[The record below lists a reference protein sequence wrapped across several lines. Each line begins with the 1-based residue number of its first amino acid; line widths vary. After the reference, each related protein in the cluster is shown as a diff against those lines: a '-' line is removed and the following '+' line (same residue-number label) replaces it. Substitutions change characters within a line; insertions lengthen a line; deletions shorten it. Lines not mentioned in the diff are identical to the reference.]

1 MQDKWIFAKQSIKD
15 IILTIQTMTI
25 IQTMKELLHDIE
37 SKTICYNALA
47 EQMKMK
53 KMTFNTIA
61 ETRFDNHHDNI
72 D

>member
-1 MQDKWIFAKQSIKD
+1 MIY
-15 IILTIQTMTI
+15 

-37 SKTICYNALA
+37 AKTICYNALA

-53 KMTFNTIA
+53 PMNFNAIA
-61 ETRFDNHHDNI
+61 ETRFNNHHDNI

>member
-1 MQDKWIFAKQSIKD
+1 MI
-15 IILTIQTMTI
+15 I